1 MLSTRAACPIHRSL
15 ADLKADAANIGI
27 DSRTVHGHRGHKK
40 TWVDAIAASL
50 GREARAA
57 FMASLARPP
66 TPKKKKK
73 KKVETEMVGLQFE
86 RAICAALTIPYAG
99 AYKYDAPSALLVD
112 AVREL
117 LLKQLPWA
125 ARLVHTAARGATH
138 DFGTTDAAHHL
149 SAKSNKSKSG
159 KVAPQRIGQA
169 SPGAMALYLGVQ
181 TPDGTDAA
189 ALEAA
194 LKEALVN
201 GNKARRLLKLMA
213 AHTFALSPI
222 IYLDVC
228 RGEVV
233 LVKIADGVTTADL
246 DAHIDAAFD
255 GGHAVWTRPPAV
267 WIGSS
272 TLKLPVKAGAAPTA
286 VVEVQFHH
294 ASRAN
299 MACRWAWRAALALFD
314 GLVTTTTRALP

>member
-1 MLSTRAACPIHRSL
+1 MLSTRAARPIHRSL
-15 ADLKADAANIGI
+15 ADLKAEATTTIGI

-40 TWVDAIAASL
+40 TWVDAIAAAL
-50 GREARAA
+50 GPGEARAA
-57 FMASLARPP
+57 FMASLAKPP
-66 TPKKKKK
+66 TPK
-73 KKVETEMVGLQFE
+73 VATEVVGLQFE
-86 RAICAALTIPYAG
+86 RAICAALTIPYVG

-117 LLKQLPWA
+117 LLTKLPWA

-138 DFGTTDAAHHL
+138 DFSTTDAAHHL

-181 TPDGTDAA
+181 TPDGNDAA

-201 GNKARRLLKLMA
+201 GNKARQLLKLMA
-213 AHTFALSPI
+213 AHTFALSPTI
-222 IYLDVC
+222 HLDVC

-233 LVKIADGVTTADL
+233 LVKLADGITLELLEAR
-246 DAHIDAAFD
+246 IDAAFD
-255 GGHAVWTRPPAV
+255 GGHAVWTRSPAV
-267 WIGSS
+267 WVGSS
-272 TLKLPVKAGAAPTA
+272 TLKLPIKAGAGAAPTA
-286 VVEVQFHH
+286 IVEVQFHH